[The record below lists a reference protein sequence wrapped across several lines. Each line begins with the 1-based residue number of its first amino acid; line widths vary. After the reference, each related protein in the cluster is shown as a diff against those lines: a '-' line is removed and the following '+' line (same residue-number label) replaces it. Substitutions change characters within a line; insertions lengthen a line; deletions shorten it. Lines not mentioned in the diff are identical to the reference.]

1 MSSFL
6 RKRCI
11 WIKKRK
17 GLTNNIT
24 SGESFFS
31 KDTFAYNEPCC
42 SVLLGTAVYFK
53 KRENEIWGSKS
64 KRRYLVPDLKIEAP
78 SCCHMPT
85 QGYYTTHKKIIIK
98 RKKKKTF
105 FLSLSKYPYRPRLQF
120 LIRAPVYNF
129 YMMGSR
135 SSSFPGPLSSQYWP
149 GVYGRGE

>member
-1 MSSFL
+1 M
-6 RKRCI
+6 
-11 WIKKRK
+11 
-17 GLTNNIT
+17 
-24 SGESFFS
+24 
-31 KDTFAYNEPCC
+31 
-42 SVLLGTAVYFK
+42 
-53 KRENEIWGSKS
+53 
-64 KRRYLVPDLKIEAP
+64 PDLKIEAP

-105 FLSLSKYPYRPRLQF
+105 FLLSKYPYRPRLQF

-149 GVYGRGE
+149 GVYGRGEEESHIAVFIWMSSSAGRDYHRTKKCCERHAERETYFTTLTEK